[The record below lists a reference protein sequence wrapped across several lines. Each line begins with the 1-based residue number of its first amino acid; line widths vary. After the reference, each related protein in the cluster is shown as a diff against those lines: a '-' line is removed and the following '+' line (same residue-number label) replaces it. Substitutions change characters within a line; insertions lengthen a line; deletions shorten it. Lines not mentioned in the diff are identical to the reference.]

1 MNRKKKIAVL
11 FGGQSTEHEVS
22 RLSAQSVIRNIDK
35 DKYDIAMVGITRDGK
50 WLSYDGPV
58 EKIGTGEWEE
68 FARGKLMSS
77 KEKVQ
82 QIDGN
87 NPGDSLKSLVGIN
100 EEDRGIDVIF
110 PVLHGSNGED
120 GTIQGLFELAD
131 LPYVGSGVLGSA
143 LAMDKAYA
151 KIIFERVG
159 IPTAAFLVFNRKQ
172 LSGNQEDV
180 ISKIESTF
188 KYPCFI
194 KPANAGSSVGITK
207 AHDRQEL
214 IEGLSYAARYDKKI
228 LIEEFINGREIECAV
243 LGNDEPVASAVGE
256 VVPCNEFYDYNA
268 KYIDDKSQII
278 IPANLSEDAIGR
290 IRDYAV
296 KAYAALECA
305 GMARVDFFVS
315 RETGDIFIN
324 EINTLPGFTKIS
336 MYPQLWEASG
346 VSYQELINKLIELA
360 LERFDDNRKEVIYGG
375 K

>member
-1 MNRKKKIAVL
+1 LNRKKKVVVL

-22 RLSAQSVIRNIDK
+22 RLSAQSVLENIDS
-35 DKYDIAMVGITRDGK
+35 DKYEIAMVGITRDGK
-50 WLSYDGPV
+50 WLGYDGPID
-58 EKIGTGEWEE
+58 KIGTGEWEE
-68 FARGKLMSS
+68 TACGMLTSS
-77 KEKVQ
+77 NKKALLS
-82 QIDGN
+82 DGN
-87 NPGDSLKSLVGIN
+87 NPGDSLKNLVDIN
-100 EEDRGIDVIF
+100 EDDREIDVVF

-131 LPYVGSGVLGSA
+131 VSYVGSGVLGSA

-151 KIIFERVG
+151 KIIFEKVG
-159 IPTAAFLVFNRKQ
+159 IPNAAFLVFNRKQ
-172 LSGNQEDV
+172 LSDNQEEI

-188 KYPCFI
+188 EYPCFI

-207 AHDRQEL
+207 AHDRNEL
-214 IEGLSYAARYDKKI
+214 IEGLFYAARYDKKI

-243 LGNDEPVASAVGE
+243 LGNDEPIASKLGE

-268 KYIDDKSQII
+268 KYIDDKSRVI
-278 IPANLSEDAIGR
+278 IPANLPEDTIKR

-296 KAYAALECA
+296 RAFVALECA

-315 RETGDIFIN
+315 RENGEVFIN

-346 VSYQELINKLIELA
+346 VSYRELINKLIELA
-360 LERFDDNRKEVIYGG
+360 LERYDDTRKEVIYGG

>member
-1 MNRKKKIAVL
+1 MNRKKKVVVL

-22 RLSAQSVIRNIDK
+22 RLSAQSVLENIDS
-35 DKYDIAMVGITRDGK
+35 DKYEIAMVGITRDGK
-50 WLSYDGPV
+50 WLGYDGPID
-58 EKIGTGEWEE
+58 KIGTGEWEE
-68 FARGKLMSS
+68 TACGMLTSS
-77 KEKVQ
+77 NKKALLS
-82 QIDGN
+82 DGN
-87 NPGDSLKSLVGIN
+87 NPGDSLKNLVDIN
-100 EEDRGIDVIF
+100 EDDREIDVVF

-131 LPYVGSGVLGSA
+131 VSYVGSGVLGSA

-151 KIIFERVG
+151 KIIFEKVG
-159 IPTAAFLVFNRKQ
+159 IPNAAFLVFNRKQ
-172 LSGNQEDV
+172 LSDNQEEI

-188 KYPCFI
+188 EYPCFI

-207 AHDRQEL
+207 AHDRNEL
-214 IEGLSYAARYDKKI
+214 IEGLFYAARYDKKI

-243 LGNDEPVASAVGE
+243 LGNDEPIASKLGE

-268 KYIDDKSQII
+268 KYIDDKSRVI
-278 IPANLSEDAIGR
+278 IPANLPEDTIKR

-296 KAYAALECA
+296 RAFVALECA

-315 RETGDIFIN
+315 RENGEVFIN

-346 VSYQELINKLIELA
+346 VSYRELINKLIELA
-360 LERFDDNRKEVIYGG
+360 LERYDDTRKEVIYGG